1 MSKNEKSKSAFD
13 ARLLNATADSALDAL
28 REAGARAEAL
38 VDAWRD
44 APNAEAVVTASERGD
59 GAVRKSARRALNV
72 LRARGVAIP
81 EQKRV
86 AALTQKGVPEIVEGW
101 MMAPDS
107 SGMQLFAVTSHAPS
121 GRYRGAFVFLHRA
134 QGIARVENASMSH
147 SGLKE
152 YFAKLL
158 PGAGYGATLVP
169 ADWVRHAIAGARRVH
184 RERGLPEPLG
194 FTTAQSL
201 LEPVPEAEPEHPF
214 DAEGL
219 ELADED
225 ALEMSKT
232 SAALHNIPEFRS
244 WLPTNSAMEEVLAKV
259 GEKLTVGETPEPSV
273 VTEHLRTEGDAATDR
288 FFSPDVREELIRRM
302 RDSAMSILARE
313 GEQRALEVVAA
324 MKAIAK
330 CGLVTDPPRDVP
342 FLKAFFDKAIAMLI
356 AQNGGRI
363 RIPVSGKPTADA
375 GPAHAGE
382 AAAGEATPA

>member
-1 MSKNEKSKSAFD
+1 
-13 ARLLNATADSALDAL
+13 
-28 REAGARAEAL
+28 
-38 VDAWRD
+38 
-44 APNAEAVVTASERGD
+44 
-59 GAVRKSARRALNV
+59 V

-86 AALTQKGVPEIVEGW
+86 AALTPKGIPDIVEAW

-107 SGMQLFAVTSHAPS
+107 AGMQLFAVTSHAPS
-121 GRYRGAFVFLHRA
+121 GRYRSAFVFLHRA
-134 QGIARVENASMSH
+134 QGIARVENATMSH

-152 YFAKLL
+152 YFTKLL

-169 ADWVRHAIAGARRVH
+169 VEWARYAIAAARRVH

-194 FTTAQSL
+194 FTTAQTL
-201 LEPVPEAEPEHPF
+201 LEPVPEASPEHPF

-225 ALEMSKT
+225 ALEMAKA
-232 SAALHNIPEFRS
+232 SAALHNVPEFRS
-244 WLPTNSAMEEVLAKV
+244 WLPTNTAMEELLAKV
-259 GEKLTVGETPEPSV
+259 GEKLTVGETPEPGV
-273 VTEHLRTEGDAATDR
+273 VTEHLKSEGDAATDR
-288 FFSPDVREELIRRM
+288 FFSPDVREDLLNRM
-302 RDSAMSILARE
+302 RDSAMSVLSRE

-363 RIPVSGKPTADA
+363 RIPVSGKPNAEA
-375 GPAHAGE
+375 GAPAE
-382 AAAGEATPA
+382 APAAP